1 MRKLFVKIFLSFWL
15 TVLLACVAIVVLIA
29 YSTGALGRE
38 RSALA
43 SSLLP
48 AEAERAAEIFERS
61 GEDALRAHLDDL
73 ERKQPVQAFF
83 FQEGREILDRSPSTE
98 VRQMAR
104 VLEEKDGL
112 QLDWDRAGHR
122 AAGPSRKAYSLVL
135 LLRPGASFERRRHA
149 SILFRLCSGG

>member
-1 MRKLFVKIFLSFWL
+1 MRKLFVKVFFSFWL
-15 TVLLACVAIVVLIA
+15 TVLLACVAIVALIA

-83 FQEGREILDRSPSTE
+83 FSQEGREILDRSPSTE
-98 VRQMAR
+98 VRRMAK
-104 VLEEKDGL
+104 VLKEKGL

-122 AAGPSRKAYSLVL
+122 AAGPSRKVYSLVL
-135 LLRPGASFERRRHA
+135 LLQPGA
-149 SILFRLCSGG
+149 